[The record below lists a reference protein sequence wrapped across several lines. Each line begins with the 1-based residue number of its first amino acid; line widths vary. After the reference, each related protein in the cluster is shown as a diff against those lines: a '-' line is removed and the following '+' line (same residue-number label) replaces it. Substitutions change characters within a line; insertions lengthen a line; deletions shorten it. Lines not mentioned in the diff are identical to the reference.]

1 MKFWMIIIAPMNKV
15 EMKIKFF
22 IVEDEDAMPT
32 HYGIM
37 SFGQVIKANGEISK
51 PLCYPQ
57 IKGCF

>member
-37 SFGQVIKANGEISK
+37 SFGQVEK
-51 PLCYPQ
+51 
-57 IKGCF
+57 